1 MILGILIGIC
11 IYSLILTI
19 ITLYRDGSSYFF
31 TYKSDILIAG
41 PVMWVYLFLYALFY
55 YSYLFL
61 KGKGIIRPKEKKQK
75 TYSLEKVKK
84 IIQKVIQVYQKDM
97 EKRKYVDYFDLS
109 LRHSK
114 IDYDVTEGWDNL
126 LIKKPKNERL
136 NRQFERLMW
145 YQKEETLAILTTYF
159 DLLTKE
165 EVMAELGDWYAMD
178 YMKDG
183 RPGIYRIKG
192 AEVKTK

>member
-11 IYSLILTI
+11 IYSLILTV
-19 ITLYRDGSSYFF
+19 ITLYRDSSSYFF
-31 TYKSDILIAG
+31 TYKSDVLIAG

-55 YSYLFL
+55 FPYLFL
-61 KGKGIIRPKEKKQK
+61 KGSGLIKPKEKKQK
-75 TYSLEKVKK
+75 NYSQEKVKK

-97 EKRKYVDYFDLS
+97 EKRTYVDYFDLS
-109 LRHSK
+109 LHSK
-114 IDYDVTEGWDNL
+114 IDYNMTEGWDNL
-126 LIKKPKNERL
+126 LIKKPKYERL